1 MQALAESDCGVIVL
15 LAKDE
20 GPERLLRS
28 IDMAL
33 GQEPEAASASPDTYN
48 TVGLGSQILRD
59 LGVGKIH
66 LMGAPIKYNAISG
79 FGLEV
84 MDFVDTQAD

>member
-1 MQALAESDCGVIVL
+1 
-15 LAKDE
+15 
-20 GPERLLRS
+20 
-28 IDMAL
+28 MAL
-33 GQEPEAASASPDTYN
+33 GEAPAAVAVSPDSYT
-48 TVGLGSQILRD
+48 TVGLGSQILKD

-84 MDFVDTQAD
+84 MDFVAPEK